1 MEVPSPKCNGC
12 FGTLKPDSDCCAR
25 RLVLHTDFL
34 LRSDWRKDFIVAI
47 HYKEHVVYSDHS
59 PLLLFPR
66 HTNDL
71 AGTNDRADQSESHG
85 VLCRRMEFFRYQHR
99 PPNDDLS
106 RRPKTN
112 CETSDT
118 EESSRMAAPEPAARI
133 RELEDE
139 ARGLR
144 RMVCYLLTK
153 NESLRQRLQHRNEAE
168 RAPV

>member
-1 MEVPSPKCNGC
+1 M
-12 FGTLKPDSDCCAR
+12 F
-25 RLVLHTDFL
+25 VLHAVFL
-34 LRSDWRKDFIVAI
+34 VRFDRRKDILVAI
-47 HYKEHVVYSDHS
+47 HYEEHVMYSDHS

-66 HTNDL
+66 YTNDL
-71 AGTNDRADQSESHG
+71 AGTSDRADQSESHG
-85 VLCRRMEFFRYQHR
+85 GLCRRMELFRYQHR

-112 CETSDT
+112 FETSDT
-118 EESSRMAAPEPAARI
+118 EESSRMTAPEPAARI

-139 ARGLR
+139 ACGLR
-144 RMVCYLLTK
+144 CMVCYLLTK